1 MFEHLKNNS
10 VPMMIGITFY
20 LFGFFVM
27 SDALKLSGREMM
39 VGLVAGAIGGITT
52 LLVTLRQGQ
61 AADRSASVAG
71 FY

>member
-20 LFGFFVM
+20 LFGFFV

-39 VGLVAGAIGGITT
+39 VGLVAGAVGGITT